1 MGRADYVSIKYKT
14 TISDMY
20 FASEEDSERFDDWFI
35 GVLTEV
41 GLMGYSTVI
50 TPQGVP
56 GVSKLEISVDS
67 FDYTHYLEMR
77 VLVDDGVY
85 SYDELADN
93 EVLLDYIDRVV
104 APDLIQAFDAL
115 LANVFLPMSNGTS
128 FRNLKFD
135 NEEFYCLL
143 GYSEKYGFYP
153 SGTIENTPF
162 LVENDFEVYV

>member
-1 MGRADYVSIKYKT
+1 MSRADYVSIKYKT
-14 TISDMY
+14 TISDVY
-20 FASEEDSERFDDWFI
+20 FASDEDSERFDDWFI

-41 GLMGYSTVI
+41 GIMGYSTVI

-56 GVSKLEISVDS
+56 GISKLEISVDS

-93 EVLLDYIDRVV
+93 DVLLDYIDRVV
-104 APDLIQAFDAL
+104 APDLIQEFDAL
-115 LANVFLPMSNGTS
+115 LTNVSLPMHNGTS

-135 NEEFYCLL
+135 NEDFYCLL
-143 GYSEKYGFYP
+143 GYSEKHDFFPIGA
-153 SGTIENTPF
+153 IKNTPF
-162 LVENDFEVYV
+162 LVEDDYEVYV